1 MDTLSISLHSRRLC
15 FFSMSLWP
23 NATVSICR
31 AEVLLGK
38 LNKAQQTSL
47 SSLTVTYYSK
57 STSETQYPEQ
67 DPLNNMASW
76 SPTQLSFVPPSLSL
90 AYSLPLSCFIR
101 TMAPLSDTEPRMCP
115 NVADW
120 VRSKSQANSE
130 LALCECVCEKQR
142 ETERVVIALYT
153 FPPL

>member
-1 MDTLSISLHSRRLC
+1 MSVLCVLGLDIVLDPLGGSDTHKGYNLLKPMGKLISYGEPWWTLWASACVHSAYV
-15 FFSMSLWP
+15 FFMSLRP

-76 SPTQLSFVPPSLSL
+76 SPTQLSLSL
-90 AYSLPLSCFIR
+90 RLFLSLTLFLYPALSEQWLLYL
-101 TMAPLSDTEPRMCP
+101 TQNP
-115 NVADW
+115 
-120 VRSKSQANSE
+120 
-130 LALCECVCEKQR
+130 ECVR
-142 ETERVVIALYT
+142 M
-153 FPPL
+153 